1 MRKFRFLIGI
11 VLSLIGVLALVYVA
25 MSHLNSP
32 DFVDIAK
39 VEPNYRLEAKTII
52 DLGKNQDSNYLRT
65 ENVVEIRGVVKEIND
80 LNDRITI
87 LLGTNKNELS
97 CIICD
102 MQSNQ
107 KEKITKLKPN
117 DTIKIKGVFKGF
129 LQDAIFL
136 NCVISE

>member
-1 MRKFRFLIGI
+1 MGKFRILIGI
-11 VLSLIGVLALVYVA
+11 VLSLIGALALIYVA
-25 MSHLNSP
+25 ISHLNSP
-32 DFVDIAK
+32 DLVDIAK

-52 DLGKNQDSNYLRT
+52 DLGKNQNNSYLKT

-87 LLGTNKNELS
+87 LLGTKKNELS